1 MPHLIIVIV
10 KAVAPPVPVA
20 TSQILCVSVPVAT
33 SQILCVPVPVA
44 TSQILCVSV
53 VLTGVENMA
62 AASEED
68 AALEP
73 PTPSPTPPLDNEL

>member
-1 MPHLIIVIV
+1 MSHLIIVIV
-10 KAVAPPVPVA
+10 KTVAP
-20 TSQILCVSVPVAT
+20 
-33 SQILCVPVPVA
+33 PVPVA

-68 AALEP
+68 AAPEP